1 MRPRPL
7 ARGDIVLLPF
17 PFTDLSGQKV
27 RPALIISPDPTG
39 EDLWVAFIS
48 SIMPPYQNLTDHV
61 LDVADAAFAPTGL
74 KGSSVFRMSK
84 LASCIAPSCCAVWD
98 TPPMNC
104 RPSWTRPC
112 SARWG

>member
-27 RPALIISPDPTG
+27 RPTLIISPDPTG

-48 SIMPPYQNLTDHV
+48 SIMPPYQNLPITCWTW
-61 LDVADAAFAPTGL
+61 PTPRL
-74 KGSSVFRMSK
+74 RPRAWKG
-84 LASCIAPSCCAVWD
+84 
-98 TPPMNC
+98 
-104 RPSWTRPC
+104 RPC
-112 SARWG
+112 SA